1 MSIMAEIIPI
11 ILYDHRSFQQLLHP
25 KHIIPNIIR
34 HPIINI
40 RRPKLK
46 TQINKWVNEKM
57 LNQSIKFNSFRFRW
71 YSIRK

>member
-1 MSIMAEIIPI
+1 MSIMAEIILI
-11 ILYDHRSFQQLLHP
+11 ILYDHRSFQQLLHT

-46 TQINKWVNEKM
+46 A
-57 LNQSIKFNSFRFRW
+57 
-71 YSIRK
+71 